1 MGVAVRRSIVYCRSC
16 RGGGLSTFR
25 LILVRLGKTMLC
37 HIHILRIGN
46 VRYKLKLVKLV
57 VVAGLQ
63 LAALLCVNKSV

>member
-1 MGVAVRRSIVYCRSC
+1 MGVAVRRSILYCSCRS
-16 RGGGLSTFR
+16 GLSTFR
-25 LILVRLGKTMLC
+25 LILVRLGETMLC

-57 VVAGLQ
+57 AGLQ